1 MSSVYDSAFY
11 RPLRGEGAQSRL
23 LQTMS
28 TEYNPQQYQLNPNQT
43 DYTTDPPWADLE
55 LTVPNDRSPISIV
68 SFVEC
73 VLVELTHE
81 PVAAEYVSSEIWGEK
96 RTRFF
101 AVDDSGERFP
111 KRYSDDRLGEH
122 NTLLSRRR
130 VRTELINRLSREIVG
145 AKQGREETVDES
157 DTFCLRSFRKLKL

>member
-1 MSSVYDSAFY
+1 
-11 RPLRGEGAQSRL
+11 
-23 LQTMS
+23 MS

-81 PVAAEYVSSEIWGEK
+81 PVAAEYVSSEIWGESEHDFSPSTIRASGSK
-96 RTRFF
+96 SSILMTDWASIIRCSVVDVFETR
-101 AVDDSGERFP
+101 
-111 KRYSDDRLGEH
+111 
-122 NTLLSRRR
+122 
-130 VRTELINRLSREIVG
+130 
-145 AKQGREETVDES
+145 
-157 DTFCLRSFRKLKL
+157 

>member
-1 MSSVYDSAFY
+1 
-11 RPLRGEGAQSRL
+11 
-23 LQTMS
+23 MS
-28 TEYNPQQYQLNPNQT
+28 TEYNPQQYQLNQKQT
-43 DYTTDPPWADLE
+43 EYTSDPPWADLE

-101 AVDDSGERFP
+101 AVDDSGERFQ
-111 KRYSDDRLGEH
+111 KRYSDDRLGSH

-130 VRTELINRLSREIVG
+130 VRNALINRLSRETVSKKRGLQKPVEEPDIFRMRPL
-145 AKQGREETVDES
+145 RE
-157 DTFCLRSFRKLKL
+157 LKP

>member
-68 SFVEC
+68 SFVGC

-101 AVDDSGERFP
+101 AVDDSGERFQ
-111 KRYSDDRLGEH
+111 KRYSDDRLGSH

-130 VRTELINRLSREIVG
+130 VRNALINRLSRETVSKKRG
-145 AKQGREETVDES
+145 LQGPVEEPDIFRMRPLRE
-157 DTFCLRSFRKLKL
+157 LKP

>member
-1 MSSVYDSAFY
+1 
-11 RPLRGEGAQSRL
+11 
-23 LQTMS
+23 MS

-81 PVAAEYVSSEIWGEK
+81 PWLPNTSHRRSGARSEHDFSPSTIRASGSKSSILMTDWASIIRCSVVDVYVA
-96 RTRFF
+96 R
-101 AVDDSGERFP
+101 
-111 KRYSDDRLGEH
+111 
-122 NTLLSRRR
+122 
-130 VRTELINRLSREIVG
+130 
-145 AKQGREETVDES
+145 
-157 DTFCLRSFRKLKL
+157 

>member
-1 MSSVYDSAFY
+1 MCSLRLRILS
-11 RPLRGEGAQSRL
+11 PLRGEGAQKTPSVL
-23 LQTMS
+23 PMS

-101 AVDDSGERFP
+101 AVDDTGERFQ
-111 KRYSDDRLGEH
+111 KQYSDDRLGEH

-130 VRTELINRLSREIVG
+130 VRNALINRLSRETVG
-145 AKQGREETVDES
+145 TKRGIQESVEEP
-157 DTFCLRSFRKLKL
+157 DTFRVRPLRELEL

>member
-1 MSSVYDSAFY
+1 
-11 RPLRGEGAQSRL
+11 
-23 LQTMS
+23 MS

-96 RTRFF
+96 RTQFF
-101 AVDDSGERFP
+101 AVDDSGERFQ
-111 KRYSDDRLGEH
+111 KRYSDDRLGGH

-130 VRTELINRLSREIVG
+130 VRTELINRLSRETVG
-145 AKQGREETVDES
+145 MKQGSKESVDEQDS
-157 DTFCLRSFRKLKL
+157 FCVRPLRELKL

>member
-1 MSSVYDSAFY
+1 
-11 RPLRGEGAQSRL
+11 
-23 LQTMS
+23 MS

-81 PVAAEYVSSEIWGEK
+81 PVAAEYTSSYIWGAK

-101 AVDDSGERFP
+101 PVDDTGERFQ
-111 KRYSDDRLGEH
+111 KRYSDDRLGSH
-122 NTLLSRRR
+122 NTVLSRRR
-130 VRTELINRLSREIVG
+130 VRNALINRLSRETVG
-145 AKQGREETVDES
+145 TKQGREEVVDEP
-157 DTFCLRSFRKLKL
+157 DTFRMRPLRELKL

>member
-1 MSSVYDSAFY
+1 
-11 RPLRGEGAQSRL
+11 
-23 LQTMS
+23 MS

-43 DYTTDPPWADLE
+43 EYTSDPPWADLK

-96 RTRFF
+96 RTHF
-101 AVDDSGERFP
+101 SP
-111 KRYSDDRLGEH
+111 S
-122 NTLLSRRR
+122 T
-130 VRTELINRLSREIVG
+130 SRESGSKSDIPMTDWASIIRCSVG
-145 AKQGREETVDES
+145 GVFET
-157 DTFCLRSFRKLKL
+157 R

>member
-1 MSSVYDSAFY
+1 LRPVTFDYSNNRIRRRNFGRHTDS
-11 RPLRGEGAQSRL
+11 PCLCSLRLRILSPPEGVRAHKTRL
-23 LQTMS
+23 LKIMS

-81 PVAAEYVSSEIWGEK
+81 PVAAEYTSSYIWGAK

-101 AVDDSGERFP
+101 PSTIRESGSKSGILTTDWAATIRC
-111 KRYSDDRLGEH
+111 S
-122 NTLLSRRR
+122 
-130 VRTELINRLSREIVG
+130 VG
-145 AKQGREETVDES
+145 GVFET
-157 DTFCLRSFRKLKL
+157 R

>member
-1 MSSVYDSAFY
+1 
-11 RPLRGEGAQSRL
+11 
-23 LQTMS
+23 MS
-28 TEYNPQQYQLNPNQT
+28 TEYNPQQYQLNPNQN

-81 PVAAEYVSSEIWGEK
+81 PVAAEYTSSYIWGAK

-101 AVDDSGERFP
+101 PVDDTGERFQ
-111 KRYSDDRLGEH
+111 KRYSDDRLGSH
-122 NTLLSRRR
+122 NTVLSRRR
-130 VRTELINRLSREIVG
+130 VRNALINRLSRETVG
-145 AKQGREETVDES
+145 TKQGREEVVDEP
-157 DTFCLRSFRKLKL
+157 DTFRMRPLRELKL

>member
-1 MSSVYDSAFY
+1 
-11 RPLRGEGAQSRL
+11 
-23 LQTMS
+23 
-28 TEYNPQQYQLNPNQT
+28 
-43 DYTTDPPWADLE
+43 
-55 LTVPNDRSPISIV
+55 VPNDRSPISIV

-101 AVDDSGERFP
+101 AVDESGERFQ
-111 KRYSDDRLGEH
+111 KRYSDDRLGSH

-130 VRTELINRLSREIVG
+130 VRNALINRLSRETVETKRG
-145 AKQGREETVDES
+145 LQEAVEEP
-157 DTFCLRSFRKLKL
+157 DTFRVRPLRELEF

>member
-1 MSSVYDSAFY
+1 
-11 RPLRGEGAQSRL
+11 
-23 LQTMS
+23 MS

-43 DYTTDPPWADLE
+43 EYTTDLPWADLE

-96 RTRFF
+96 RTQFF
-101 AVDDSGERFP
+101 AVDESGERFQ
-111 KRYSDDRLGEH
+111 KRYSDDRLGSH
-122 NTLLSRRR
+122 NTLLSPRR
-130 VRTELINRLSREIVG
+130 VRNVLINRLSC
-145 AKQGREETVDES
+145 ETVGTMRGLQETVEQP
-157 DTFCLRSFRKLKL
+157 DTFRVRPFRELDL

>member
-1 MSSVYDSAFY
+1 
-11 RPLRGEGAQSRL
+11 
-23 LQTMS
+23 MS

-43 DYTTDPPWADLE
+43 DYTSDPPWADLE
-55 LTVPNDRSPISIV
+55 LTVPNNRSPISIV

-81 PVAAEYVSSEIWGEK
+81 PVAAEYVSPQIWGDK

-101 AVDDSGERFP
+101 AVDDTGERFQ
-111 KRYSDDRLGEH
+111 KRYSDDRLGSH

-130 VRTELINRLSREIVG
+130 VRRVLINRLSRETVG
-145 AKQGREETVDES
+145 TKRGIQEPVEEP
-157 DTFCLRSFRKLKL
+157 DTFRMRPLRELVF

>member
-1 MSSVYDSAFY
+1 
-11 RPLRGEGAQSRL
+11 
-23 LQTMS
+23 MS

-43 DYTTDPPWADLE
+43 EYTTDLPWADLE

-73 VLVELTHE
+73 ILVELTHE
-81 PVAAEYVSSEIWGEK
+81 PVAAEYVSSVIWGEK
-96 RTRFF
+96 RTQFF
-101 AVDDSGERFP
+101 AVDNSGERFQ

-130 VRTELINRLSREIVG
+130 VRNPLINRLSH
-145 AKQGREETVDES
+145 ETAETKRVIQEAVAEP
-157 DTFCLRSFRKLKL
+157 DTFRVRPLRELDL

>member
-1 MSSVYDSAFY
+1 VGRS
-11 RPLRGEGAQSRL
+11 
-23 LQTMS
+23 
-28 TEYNPQQYQLNPNQT
+28 
-43 DYTTDPPWADLE
+43 E

-101 AVDDSGERFP
+101 AVDDTGERFQ
-111 KRYSDDRLGEH
+111 KQYSDDRLGEH

-130 VRTELINRLSREIVG
+130 VRNALINRLSRETVG
-145 AKQGREETVDES
+145 NEARYPGVGRGARYLPCEAASGVGT
-157 DTFCLRSFRKLKL
+157 LMFREYDHVEGGTLVYDVRTEHRVHLTREVTIGRQLLGFYERQ